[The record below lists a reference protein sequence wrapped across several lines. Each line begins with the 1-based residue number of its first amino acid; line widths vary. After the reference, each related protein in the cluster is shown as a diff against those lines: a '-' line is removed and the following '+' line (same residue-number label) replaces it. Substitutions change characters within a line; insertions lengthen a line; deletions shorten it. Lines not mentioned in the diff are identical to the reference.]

1 MELITAIFVIGVGL
15 LAAFYGFRIF
25 QLLLPLWGF
34 VAGFVVGANVVVAI
48 LGTGF
53 MRDVL
58 GIVVGI
64 VVGILFAGL
73 AFLWWWVG
81 VVFVIAAMGYALGYA
96 ILPALGIDI
105 GLVNLL
111 VGLAVAVAFAIV
123 AVVLLRLP
131 RMIIVAITALWGAAA
146 AVGGVLLL
154 LGQVELDDLGYGGVD
169 AALSESLLW
178 TVVWLALAI
187 VRDRGA
193 DRDDR
198 GGRCCRPGRAPRPSR
213 RAPPDPRVPGTY

>member
-123 AVVLLRLP
+123 AVVLRLP

-154 LGQVELDDLGYGGVD
+154 LGQVELEDLGYGGVD

-187 VRDRGA
+187 VGIVVQIVTTEEVSLLP
-193 DRDDR
+193 
-198 GGRCCRPGRAPRPSR
+198 PGESTAAEPPR
-213 RAPPDPRVPGTY
+213 PPDPRVPGTY